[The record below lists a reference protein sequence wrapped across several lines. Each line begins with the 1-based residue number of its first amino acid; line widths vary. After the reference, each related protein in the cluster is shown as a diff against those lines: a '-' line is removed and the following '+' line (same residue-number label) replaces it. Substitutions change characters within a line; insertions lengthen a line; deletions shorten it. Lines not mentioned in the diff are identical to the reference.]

1 MHPVPLEQSKFLL
14 RTKFYVPPIRSTQ
27 IARPRLTDLIN
38 AGLERSLILVS
49 APAGYG
55 KTTLVSRWLK
65 ETQIPSAWLSLDG
78 GDNDP
83 IRFLQYLLTV
93 SHCRLLQALR
103 TICLA
108 CCRESN
114 RLNLKMLSTC

>member
-1 MHPVPLEQSKFLL
+1 VSRAGSSSTSGEKETDQLSLEQGKLLL

-27 IARPRLTDLIN
+27 IARPRLADLIK

-55 KTTLVSRWLK
+55 KTTLVSNWLK
-65 ETQIPSAWLSLDG
+65 ETKIPSAWLSLDG

-83 IRFLQYLLTV
+83 IRFLQYLV
-93 SHCRLLQALR
+93 AALQSIAPSIEDP
-103 TICLA
+103 TSSI
-108 CCRESN
+108 
-114 RLNLKMLSTC
+114 

>member
-1 MHPVPLEQSKFLL
+1 MILVQGEQVSSAGSTLTSGEKEDHPVPLEQSKILL
-14 RTKFYVPPIRSTQ
+14 RTKFYVPSIRSTQ

-65 ETQIPSAWLSLDG
+65 ESQIPSA
-78 GDNDP
+78 
-83 IRFLQYLLTV
+83 
-93 SHCRLLQALR
+93 
-103 TICLA
+103 
-108 CCRESN
+108 
-114 RLNLKMLSTC
+114 